1 MKEKY
6 LILDPSL
13 FTSVYRLKDA
23 LKVLNTLRRKI
34 IRSSIEEYAEHV
46 SLKIVLPSNL
56 IDDFEAL
63 RAGKEPE
70 SLYEIYRAW
79 LPFYP
84 RDHIRAIVDHQ
95 KTDREYLENLDI
107 LFKEYL
113 PIAARE
119 YVENIEQI
127 GEQSIRRERV
137 KQKLGRIVGRIAFEL
152 IAVSHKFGAWIVGFG
167 RRVYTLLSR
176 VGVKIYES
184 KSSLKKLVK
193 RHSNVRRTLRIA
205 GYVIAL
211 DAAKILMASLGLPEI
226 PLSRDIGLGLILVA
240 NG

>member
-1 MKEKY
+1 MKEKH

-13 FTSVYRLKDA
+13 FTSVDRLKDA
-23 LKVLNTLRRKI
+23 LKVLNTLKKEV
-34 IRSSIEEYAEHV
+34 IRNSMEKYAARASV
-46 SLKIVLPSNL
+46 KIVMPSSL

-63 RAGKEPE
+63 LAGREPE
-70 SLYEIYRAW
+70 NLYVIYKAW

-84 RDHIRAIVDHQ
+84 KDHVRAIVNHQ
-95 KTDREYLENLDI
+95 KTDREYLKNLDI

-127 GEQSIRRERV
+127 GEQSVRRERV
-137 KQKLGRIVGRIAFEL
+137 QQKLGRIVGRIAFEL
-152 IAVSHKFGAWIVGFG
+152 IAVSHKFRAWIVGFG

-176 VGVKIYES
+176 IGIKIYES
-184 KSSLKKLVK
+184 KSSFKKLVK
-193 RHSNVRRTLRIA
+193 RQSNVRRTLRIA
-205 GYVIAL
+205 GYAIAS

-226 PLSRDIGLGLILVA
+226 PFSRDIGVGLVLVA

>member
-13 FTSVYRLKDA
+13 FTSVGRLKDA
-23 LKVLNTLRRKI
+23 LKVLDALKKN
-34 IRSSIEEYAEHV
+34 SV
-46 SLKIVLPSNL
+46 KIVLPSSL
-56 IDDFEAL
+56 IDDFKAL
-63 RAGKEPE
+63 LAGRGPE
-70 SLYEIYRAW
+70 NLYVIYKAW

-84 RDHIRAIVDHQ
+84 KDHIAAIVKHQ
-95 KTDREYLENLDI
+95 VTDREYLRNLDI
-107 LFKEYL
+107 LFKEYT

-119 YVENIEQI
+119 YVENIERL
-127 GEQSIRRERV
+127 GEHSIRRDRV
-137 KQKLGRIVGRIAFEL
+137 RQKLGKIVGQIAFEL
-152 IAVSHKFGAWIVGFG
+152 IAVSYKLGAWIVGFG

-184 KSSLKKLVK
+184 KSSLKKLIK

-205 GYVIAL
+205 GYAIAS